1 MRVRLMRLLCALLL
15 ACQLCGLTAFTS
27 SAAPDWPRNVAIQA
41 EGGIVIDADTGAVL
55 FGQNIHKSYYPA
67 SITKLLTALI
77 VLENCDDLDEV
88 VEYTST
94 ALQSV
99 ESGSGNKL
107 SLQTGD
113 TLTVRDSLYGLLL
126 VSANQCANGLAEH
139 VAGSMSAFVNL
150 MNAKLEELGLT
161 ESHFENPSGL
171 NGSTQTVTPYD
182 MAMIARAAF
191 NNPDLLKISST
202 LSYHI
207 GPTQAYPNGQSVRH
221 EHRLLYTTDPTSQ
234 FYCPEAIAGK
244 TGYLIAAG
252 NTLVTYGEKDGRR
265 CISVVLKGTT
275 RQYFLDGKTLLQF
288 GLNNFKNVNISEN
301 EDRVE
306 EGFGDPELESAWR
319 AYSDLFIEP
328 NAYITLPLNSEFS
341 DADVEVITDL
351 EDDVPVGTV
360 AKLIYS
366 YNDRVI
372 GSANLITAGGSL
384 VSVSAVSDKDTSWL
398 SLHLPD
404 IPWMTILF
412 IVVIIAFIAAGF
424 AGIYW
429 SVATRKQETRE
440 MRLRKARRRA
450 RLKSKEEEAE
460 FNRIMKERWGH
471 ESPVVSSE
479 PSEIVVSEHPE
490 DTDAAEPDRTDDDPA
505 DSV

>member
-1 MRVRLMRLLCALLL
+1 MRIRLLRLMCCCLLIV
-15 ACQLCGLTAFTS
+15 QLCGLAAFTS
-27 SAAPDWPRNVAIQA
+27 FAAPEWPHNVAIQA

-55 FGQNIHKSYYPA
+55 FGQNIHQTYYPA

-77 VLENCDDLDEV
+77 VLENCDDLDEIV
-88 VEYTST
+88 TYSNT
-94 ALQSV
+94 ALTSV

-139 VAGSMSAFVNL
+139 VAGSMSAFVDM

-161 ESHFENPSGL
+161 ESHFDNPSGL
-171 NGSTQTVTPYD
+171 NGSTQYVSPYD
-182 MAMIARAAF
+182 MAFIARAAF
-191 NNPDLLKISST
+191 NNPDLLTISST

-207 GPTQAYPNGQSVRH
+207 GPTQAYPNGQSIRH

-265 CISVVLKGTT
+265 CVSVVLRGTT
-275 RQYFLDGKTLLQF
+275 RQYFLDGKSLLQF
-288 GLNNFKNVNISEN
+288 GLNNFKNVNIAEN

-306 EGFGDPELESAWR
+306 EGFDDPELERIWR
-319 AYSDLFIEP
+319 AYSDLYIDP
-328 NAYITLPLNSEFS
+328 SAYITLPLNAEFS
-341 DADVEVITDL
+341 DADVTVVTDL
-351 EDDVPVGTV
+351 EEDVPVGTV
-360 AKLIYS
+360 ARLVYS

-384 VSVSAVSDKDTSWL
+384 VSVGAVSERDSSWL
-398 SLHLPD
+398 TFNLPD
-404 IPWMTILF
+404 IPWMTILL
-412 IVVIIAFIAAGF
+412 ILVVIALIAAVI
-424 AGIYW
+424 AWIYW
-429 SVATRKQETRE
+429 MVATRKQETRE
-440 MRLRKARRRA
+440 MKARKARRRA
-450 RLKSKEEEAE
+450 RLKSREEEAE
-460 FNRIMKERWGH
+460 FNRLMKERWGH
-471 ESPVVSSE
+471 ESDITAPAAYDEKDDKEQKDINPDSE
-479 PSEIVVSEHPE
+479 NKK
-490 DTDAAEPDRTDDDPA
+490 D
-505 DSV
+505 

>member
-1 MRVRLMRLLCALLL
+1 MRVRLLRLICGCLMAIYM
-15 ACQLCGLTAFTS
+15 CGLMAGTAI
-27 SAAPDWPRNVAIQA
+27 AAPDWPRNVAIQA
-41 EGGIVIDADTGAVL
+41 EGGIVIDADTGTVL

-77 VLENCDDLDEV
+77 VLENCDDLDET
-88 VEYTST
+88 VEYTSH
-94 ALQSV
+94 ALLSV

-113 TLTVRDSLYGLLL
+113 TLSVRDSLYGLLL

-139 VAGSMSAFVNL
+139 VAGSMPAFVDM
-150 MNAKLEELGLT
+150 MNAKLVELGLS

-191 NNPDLLKISST
+191 DNPDLLKISST

-207 GPTQAYPNGQSVRH
+207 GPTQAYPNGQTVRH

-265 CISVVLKGTT
+265 CVSVVLKGTT

-288 GLNNFKNVNISEN
+288 GLNNFKNVNIAEN

-306 EGFGDPELESAWR
+306 DGFDDPALQSMWR
-319 AYSDLFIEP
+319 AYSDL
-328 NAYITLPLNSEFS
+328 YIDPSAMMTLPLNAEFS
-341 DADVEVITDL
+341 DADVEVVTEIG
-351 EDDVPVGTV
+351 DDMPVGTV
-360 AKLIYS
+360 AQLVYT

-372 GSANLITAGGSL
+372 GRANLITAGGSL
-384 VSVSAVSDKDTSWL
+384 VSVSALTDRNRSWL

-404 IPWMTILF
+404 IPWMAILL
-412 IVVIIAFIAAGF
+412 ILVIIAFIAAGI

-429 SVATRKQETRE
+429 MVATRKQENRE
-440 MRLRKARRRA
+440 MRIRKARRRA
-450 RLKSKEEEAE
+450 RLKSREEEEA
-460 FNRIMKERWGH
+460 FNKLMKERWGH
-471 ESPVVSSE
+471 SS
-479 PSEIVVSEHPE
+479 
-490 DTDAAEPDRTDDDPA
+490 TDLIDDPGDEH
-505 DSV
+505 DSI